1 MKIKD
6 ILLER
11 TSSSLLDRLQSF
23 YRQLA
28 TTAVAQQ
35 LQTKRRY
42 EMRPELIPTHH
53 GYTDDPTKPERE
65 VERVSH
71 HRFVS
76 ERLAKLRLEIKE
88 MIEQLQAGIE
98 GNVQS
103 IVEDFVSKKLKELQG
118 QIEYSIDSS
127 RGRDKVDK
135 IYPRLVRE
143 LLKKNNLWRGQ

>member
-6 ILLER
+6 ILLEK
-11 TSSSLLDRLQSF
+11 TSISLLDRLQSF
-23 YRQLA
+23 YKQLA
-28 TTAVAQQ
+28 TAAVAQQ

-53 GYTDDPTKPERE
+53 GYTNDLSKPERE

-98 GNVQS
+98 GNVEE
-103 IVEDFVSKKLKELQG
+103 IVENFVLERLKKIQKQM
-118 QIEYSIDSS
+118 EYSIAYSKGMS
-127 RGRDKVDK
+127 KIDK
-135 IYPRLVRE
+135 IYPRLARE
-143 LLKKNNLWRGQ
+143 LLKKNNLWF